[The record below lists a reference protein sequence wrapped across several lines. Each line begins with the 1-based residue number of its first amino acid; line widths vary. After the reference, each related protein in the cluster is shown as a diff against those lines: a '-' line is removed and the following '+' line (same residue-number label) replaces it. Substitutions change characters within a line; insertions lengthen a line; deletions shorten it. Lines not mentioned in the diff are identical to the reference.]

1 MRITSWNF
9 LHGQRLDP
17 ASTAELGEVLGQF
30 QTDLISLQEVDHHLP
45 RSGEVNQSREVA
57 DHMKAEWWGFA
68 PAIAGTPGVK
78 WRKLVKSEQRIITSV
93 DLDEPGTSQ
102 KNLDGGNQSS
112 RDRDGGDRSTEN
124 QYYGISIVSTVPV
137 LHWHRLELG
146 RSLVGMPL
154 AIANGKGRPALIY
167 VKDEPRVAIAA
178 VLENG
183 WIVINTHLSF
193 VPLVNVFQLLKI
205 SRWVKKLESQYDA
218 QVLLTGDFNLPWGIP
233 SRLTSFKRATTANS
247 YPSWKPAIS
256 FDYILTRG
264 ENLERGKEFLHPAI
278 AISDHRP
285 ISVDIK

>member
-17 ASTAELGEVLGQF
+17 ASTAELGEVLAQF

-78 WRKLVKSEQRIITSV
+78 WRKLTQSEQQIITSA
-93 DLDEPGTSQ
+93 DRNEPNATQ
-102 KNLDGGNQSS
+102 KNPDRGDQSTQNQF
-112 RDRDGGDRSTEN
+112 
-124 QYYGISIVSTVPV
+124 YGISIVSTVPV
-137 LHWHRLELG
+137 LQWHRLELG
-146 RSLVGMPL
+146 RSWIGMPL
-154 AIANGKGRPALIY
+154 AIGNAKGRLALIY
-167 VKDEPRVAIAA
+167 VKDEPRVAMAA

-193 VPLVNVFQLLKI
+193 VPLVNIYQLFKLA
-205 SRWVKKLESQYDA
+205 SWAKKLENRYGA
-218 QVLLTGDFNLPWGIP
+218 KVLLTGDFNLPWGIP
-233 SRLTSFKRATTANS
+233 SRLTGFKRATTANS

-256 FDYILTRG
+256 FDYILTRS
-264 ENLERGKEFLHPAI
+264 ENLERGKEFLHPVV

-285 ISVDIK
+285 ISVDIR